1 MNSSPQLIYPTV
13 DLFLYDLADGLGQSN
28 EQIQENR
35 RRFWQRIYQDSL
47 RDQKLAELQDAEIPF
62 DSYIELLGAEKIER
76 FKYPLDGYYYP
87 VKLGDTYALQIDC
100 SGKENEPDGEQLS
113 LEDKLG
119 QIKDIILEHTH
130 KIPGEMGEN
139 WLVWGKLAMANQD
152 PKATAQD
159 CYNAL
164 QLLPHAKWQRNYQG
178 EGKFQGATCFEL
190 GQIDIIPDGLNR
202 NQYILICLFAYDTT
216 DAELKDIIGRLYRDL
231 IPLFHYRNKIMWSYE
246 QSRQLKRTLKDFSR
260 VIQKLVDS
268 LPDRLHASPLNL
280 DELQQDLAHA
290 LSISYY
296 YETGL
301 GYLQEQASNLEINTQ
316 NYIKRVEAIA
326 QLDPNSDLAFL
337 KAFGEMAT
345 EKFLSHIHSDYQT
358 LKAGL
363 NPLET
368 CIKTI
373 AGIIEIEKTKN
384 ERTLNQTVAI
394 ASVGI
399 STASLAAS
407 ALTEQA
413 EGIVKSI
420 LPVPANQPTPALN
433 HWANFSLTFG
443 LSVLIGI
450 VSALITWR
458 ILDIGRTR

>member
-13 DLFLYDLADGLGQSN
+13 DLFLYDLVDGLGQSN

-47 RDQKLAELQDAEIPF
+47 SDQKLAELQDAEILF
-62 DSYIELLGAEKIER
+62 SSYIELLGVEKIER

-100 SGKENEPDGEQLS
+100 SGKENEPDWEQLS
-113 LEDKLG
+113 LEDKLR
-119 QIKDIILEHTH
+119 QIKDIIVEHTH
-130 KIPGEMGEN
+130 EIPGEMGEN
-139 WLVWGKLAMANQD
+139 WLVLGKLATDNQD
-152 PKATAQD
+152 PKATAQA

-164 QLLPHAKWQRNYQG
+164 QLIPHAKWQRQG
-178 EGKFQGATCFEL
+178 TFQGATCFEL
-190 GQIDIIPDGLNR
+190 KQTDTIPDGLNR
-202 NQYILICLFAYDTT
+202 NHYILICLFPYDTT
-216 DAELKDIIGRLYRDL
+216 DTELKDIMGRLYKNL
-231 IPLFHYRNKIMWSYE
+231 IRLFHYRNKVLWNYE
-246 QSRQLKRTLKDFSR
+246 QSHQLKRELKDSSR
-260 VIQKLVDS
+260 VIQKLVNA

-290 LSISYY
+290 LSISHY
-296 YETGL
+296 YETSL

-316 NYIKRVEAIA
+316 NYTKRVDAIA
-326 QLDPNSDLAFL
+326 QLDPNSDLGFL
-337 KAFGEMAT
+337 KDFGEMAT

-433 HWANFSLTFG
+433 HWASFSLIFG

-458 ILDIGRTR
+458 ILDIRRKR